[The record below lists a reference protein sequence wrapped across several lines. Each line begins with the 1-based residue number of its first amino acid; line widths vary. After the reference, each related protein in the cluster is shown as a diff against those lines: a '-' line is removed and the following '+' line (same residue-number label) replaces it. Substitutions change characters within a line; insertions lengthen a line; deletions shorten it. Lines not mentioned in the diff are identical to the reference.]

1 MFSCAQVRIP
11 PGALPLGVTVI
22 DAAILLF
29 GRVFPQISLKHRS
42 QLLNHFIATFKSVK
56 SQKSAAVQINIIL
69 AVLASL
75 KVCSMASMYIRVSLA
90 GVHVK
95 EGVAGMPVGEGV
107 TVKRVWLGS
116 SGVWSVYRV

>member
-1 MFSCAQVRIP
+1 MRIP

-42 QLLNHFIATFKSVK
+42 QLLNHFIAAFKSVK

-75 KVCSMASMYIRVSLA
+75 KVCSMASMHIRVSVA
-90 GVHVK
+90 SVHVK
-95 EGVAGMPVGEGV
+95 EGVAGMDVKEGVAGMHVGEGV
-107 TVKRVWLGS
+107 AGIQ
-116 SGVWSVYRV
+116 WSVECV

>member
-1 MFSCAQVRIP
+1 M
-11 PGALPLGVTVI
+11 I

-56 SQKSAAVQINIIL
+56 SQKSTAVQINIIL

-75 KVCSMASMYIRVSLA
+75 KVRIMASMYICVSVA
-90 GVHVK
+90 GMHV
-95 EGVAGMPVGEGV
+95 EGGVAGMHVEEGV
-107 TVKRVWLGS
+107 AWIQRSVECAW
-116 SGVWSVYRV
+116 GVVRWV